1 MAAGAF
7 SVRAIPVMG
16 ACFLALGLACILTPA
31 SWGNALLTAGFGG
44 VHVAFGLYI
53 AVRHG
58 G

>member
-1 MAAGAF
+1 MAFAF
-7 SVRAIPVMG
+7 ALHECQG